1 LQMSAVFVSIVLTG
15 PTGPEY
21 GEEPA

>member
-1 LQMSAVFVSIVLTG
+1 ML

-21 GEEPA
+21 GRHTRS